1 VVVLWMRTN
10 SERKRQVREE
20 EDAGGEAKSRAS
32 ARHAVSKGAGLT
44 PHLQNRARRVRETFS
59 HARAPVKQLP
69 VCAAPRFAQDTY
81 LQSLRAVMME
91 WSRRPRRPR
100 CPHP

>member
-1 VVVLWMRTN
+1 VVLWMRTN

-32 ARHAVSKGAGLT
+32 ARHAVLKGAGLT
-44 PHLQNRARRVRETFS
+44 PHLQNRARRVRETFA

-69 VCAAPRFAQDTY
+69 ACAAPRFAQDTY

-91 WSRRPRRPR
+91 RSRRPRRPR